1 MEEKFDNFFDLV
13 RTFPLYRGKGTQDAT
28 DPEDR
33 VIGKFKGAIK
43 VYPNGKAAFETKIQP
58 KIPSNKPVPVVVR
71 VYIIKVSS
79 LLSYLLIM
87 YSSAFLFF
95 FVFVFVFSAYLFT
108 L

>member
-1 MEEKFDNFFDLV
+1 MYEEELEETFDNFFDLV
-13 RTFPLYRGKGTQDAT
+13 RTFPLYRGKGMQDTT
-28 DPEDR
+28 DPEDKI
-33 VIGKFKGAIK
+33 IGKFKGAIK

-58 KIPSNKPVPVVVR
+58 KIPSNEPVKVVVR

-79 LLSYLLIM
+79 LLSYLFIDM

-95 FVFVFVFSAYLFT
+95 FSASLFT